1 MPENTSPESDPW
13 AEATDAVPTHR
24 DEPHTAHAAH
34 AGHEGPAATPDPAAE
49 QVRDEAERRQRE
61 AAQRAE
67 QAQSATGDAIRAA
80 EHAAGPHGNGE
91 YPTPEPPAASEPPAA
106 PSVPSTPPTPP
117 TPPTPEGDDPVRR
130 ILADVAAGRLGPEE
144 AAARLD
150 EARRA
155 ADAGSA
161 PSGSGATSAGSNAS
175 GAPGAGTSEQR
186 TLPTA
191 SATEPTNRVRV
202 RAVGRRVRIIGEP
215 FVSTVAVDGPHVVR
229 QEGDTL
235 VVTSE
240 GEFGASLDGFTLM
253 RTRSLR
259 DVQERV
265 FDLGRELSV
274 RVNPSLAVEIEVTA
288 GSVNAERIP
297 SLEQVRV
304 TGGSARVRDV
314 EGPIDVLVQAG
325 SAQVEGRIHRGKS
338 RLRAESGSLQLRL
351 LPGSSVRVRPDVQ
364 LGRVQWE
371 PPGADRD
378 EHVIGTGDGQLDLE
392 VVMGM
397 ATVKQAP

>member
-1 MPENTSPESDPW
+1 MSENTPPPSDPW
-13 AEATDAVPTHR
+13 AEATDPVQPTNGANA
-24 DEPHTAHAAH
+24 EA
-34 AGHEGPAATPDPAAE
+34 PAANGGGHSDVET
-49 QVRDEAERRQRE
+49 R
-61 AAQRAE
+61 
-67 QAQSATGDAIRAA
+67 RAA
-80 EHAAGPHGNGE
+80 EETVRAAEGAAGPQAE
-91 YPTPEPPAASEPPAA
+91 TTEE
-106 PSVPSTPPTPP
+106 
-117 TPPTPEGDDPVRR
+117 DPVRR
-130 ILADVAAGRLGPEE
+130 ILSEVAAGRLTPEE
-144 AAARLD
+144 GARRID

-155 ADAGSA
+155 GGAAGEA
-161 PSGSGATSAGSNAS
+161 ATEAS
-175 GAPGAGTSEQR
+175 GTS
-186 TLPTA
+186 TDKALPTTP
-191 SATEPTNRVRV
+191 SAAATTRLRV

-215 FVSTVAVDGPHVVR
+215 FISTVAVDGPHVVR

-235 VVTSE
+235 VVSSE

-265 FDLGRELSV
+265 FELGRELSV
-274 RVNPSLAVEIEVTA
+274 RVNPALAVEVEVTA

-297 SLEQVRV
+297 GLEQVRV

-325 SAQVEGRIHRGKS
+325 SAQVEGRIHKGKS
-338 RLRAESGSLQLRL
+338 RLRTESGSLQLRL
-351 LPGSSVRVRPDVQ
+351 LPGSSVRIRPDVQ

-378 EHVIGTGDGQLDLE
+378 EHVVGDGDARLDLE

-397 ATVKQAP
+397 ATIKQAP

>member
-13 AEATDAVPTHR
+13 AEATDAVPTHHD
-24 DEPHTAHAAH
+24 DEPTPTHEAHS
-34 AGHEGPAATPDPAAE
+34 TPDPAD
-49 QVRDEAERRQRE
+49 QRVRAEAERLQRE
-61 AAQRAE
+61 AAERAA
-67 QAQSATGDAIRAA
+67 QAQSATGDPIRAA

-91 YPTPEPPAASEPPAA
+91 HPTPEPPAA
-106 PSVPSTPPTPP
+106 PPTPP
-117 TPPTPEGDDPVRR
+117 SPPTPEGDDPVRR

-155 ADAGSA
+155 SDPESA
-161 PSGSGATSAGSNAS
+161 PSGSGATPG
-175 GAPGAGTSEQR
+175 GTEAPGAPDAGPSEQR

-191 SATEPTNRVRV
+191 SSTEPTNRVRI

-297 SLEQVRV
+297 GLEQVRV

-378 EHVIGTGDGQLDLE
+378 EHVIGTGDGRLDLE

>member
-13 AEATDAVPTHR
+13 AEATDAVPTRR
-24 DEPHTAHAAH
+24 DEPTPTAE
-34 AGHEGPAATPDPAAE
+34 GHATPDPAE
-49 QVRDEAERRQRE
+49 ERVRAEAERLQRE
-61 AAQRAE
+61 AAERAE
-67 QAQSATGDAIRAA
+67 QVQSATGDPIRAA

-91 YPTPEPPAASEPPAA
+91 HPTTEPP
-106 PSVPSTPPTPP
+106 VPPTPP
-117 TPPTPEGDDPVRR
+117 TPPTPPEADDPVRR

-155 ADAGSA
+155 SDTGSA
-161 PSGSGATSAGSNAS
+161 PSGNGGATSGATK
-175 GAPGAGTSEQR
+175 APGASDAGPSEQR

-191 SATEPTNRVRV
+191 SSTEPTHRVRI

-297 SLEQVRV
+297 GLEQVRV

>member
-1 MPENTSPESDPW
+1 MPENTPSESDPW

-24 DEPHTAHAAH
+24 DEPASTSQGHGSH
-34 AGHEGPAATPDPAAE
+34 AGHETHDGHDGPAATPDPVAE
-49 QVRDEAERRQRE
+49 QVRAEAERRQRE
-61 AAQRAE
+61 AAESAE

-91 YPTPEPPAASEPPAA
+91 YPTTEPPAAS
-106 PSVPSTPPTPP
+106 TPPTPM
-117 TPPTPEGDDPVRR
+117 PEGDDPVRR

-150 EARRA
+150 EVRRT

-161 PSGSGATSAGSNAS
+161 PSGSGATSAGAKAS
-175 GAPGAGTSEQR
+175 GGPGAGTSEQR
-186 TLPTA
+186 TLPTT
-191 SATEPTNRVRV
+191 SAAEPTSRVRV

-274 RVNPSLAVEIEVTA
+274 RVNPSLAVEVEVTA

-378 EHVIGTGDGQLDLE
+378 EHVIGSGDGQLDLE

>member
-1 MPENTSPESDPW
+1 MSENTPPPSDPW
-13 AEATDAVPTHR
+13 AEATDPVQPTNGVNA
-24 DEPHTAHAAH
+24 ESHAAN
-34 AGHEGPAATPDPAAE
+34 GGGRSDAE
-49 QVRDEAERRQRE
+49 TR
-61 AAQRAE
+61 
-67 QAQSATGDAIRAA
+67 RAA
-80 EHAAGPHGNGE
+80 EETVRAAEAAGPEAGTTAE
-91 YPTPEPPAASEPPAA
+91 
-106 PSVPSTPPTPP
+106 
-117 TPPTPEGDDPVRR
+117 DPVRR
-130 ILADVAAGRLGPEE
+130 ILADVAAGRLTPEE
-144 AAARLD
+144 GAQRID

-155 ADAGSA
+155 GGEAGA
-161 PSGSGATSAGSNAS
+161 ATDTPETS
-175 GAPGAGTSEQR
+175 GTS
-186 TLPTA
+186 TDNALPTA
-191 SATEPTNRVRV
+191 PSAAATTRVRV

-215 FVSTVAVDGPHVVR
+215 FISTVAVDGPHVVR

-235 VVTSE
+235 VVSSE

-265 FDLGRELSV
+265 FELGRELSV
-274 RVNPSLAVEIEVTA
+274 RVNPALAVEVEVTA

-304 TGGSARVRDV
+304 TGGSARIRDV

-325 SAQVEGRIHRGKS
+325 SAQVEGRIHKGKS
-338 RLRAESGSLQLRL
+338 RLRTESGSLQLRL
-351 LPGSSVRVRPDVQ
+351 LPGSSVRIRPDVQ

-371 PPGADRD
+371 PPGPDRD
-378 EHVIGTGDGQLDLE
+378 EHVVGNGDARLDLE